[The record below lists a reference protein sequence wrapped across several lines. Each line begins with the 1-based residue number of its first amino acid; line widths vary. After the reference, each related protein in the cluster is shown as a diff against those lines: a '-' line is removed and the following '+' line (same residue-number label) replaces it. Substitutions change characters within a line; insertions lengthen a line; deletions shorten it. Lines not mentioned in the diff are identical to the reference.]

1 LIWLTAFITFL
12 WLQCDKTQKMTF
24 SIVPAGKEDGK
35 AIIDIFNHYIE
46 NSFAAFPE
54 HAVPYQLI
62 DQFRKISEGYPF
74 FVARDGANAVLGFAM
89 LRPHSPM
96 PVFSRTAEISYFIAP
111 EHRAKGIGTAL
122 QERLIKEAK
131 TIGITT
137 ILAGISSL
145 NKESLAFHMRC
156 GFVEC
161 GRFINIG
168 KKWGRDFDVV
178 WMQRMI

>member
-1 LIWLTAFITFL
+1 
-12 WLQCDKTQKMTF
+12 MTF
-24 SIVPAGKEDGK
+24 SVEPVREEDGK
-35 AIIDIFNHYIE
+35 AIIEIFNHYIE

-54 HAVPYQLI
+54 HVVPYQFF

-74 FVARDGANAVLGFAM
+74 IVARGGANAVLGFAM

-111 EHRAKGIGTAL
+111 EHTGKGIGAAL
-122 QERLIKEAK
+122 QERLVQEAK
-131 TIGITT
+131 TIGVTT

-145 NKESLAFHMRC
+145 NSKSLTFHRKR
-156 GFVEC
+156 GFIEC

-168 KKWGRDFDVV
+168 KKWGQDFDVV

>member
-1 LIWLTAFITFL
+1 MKI
-12 WLQCDKTQKMTF
+12 
-24 SIVPAGKEDGK
+24 SIEPVIKEDGK

-46 NSFAAFPE
+46 TSFAAFPE
-54 HAVPYQLI
+54 HAVPYQLF

-74 FVARDGANAVLGFAM
+74 FVARDVANAVLGFAM
-89 LRPHSPM
+89 LRPYSPM
-96 PVFSRTAEISYFIAP
+96 PVFSRTTEISCFVAP
-111 EHRAKGIGTAL
+111 EHKARGIGTAL
-122 QERLIKEAK
+122 QERLIQEAK

-145 NKESLAFHMRC
+145 NNESLAFHRRS
-156 GFVEC
+156 GFIEC

-178 WMQRMI
+178 WMQKMI